1 MPAPQAAVLKALK
14 RRRPYTSPAMAKGT
28 GSHPTTVPLM
38 EGQVDAAA
46 AVLAASHADYPAFCH
61 VFPDARRR
69 ARALAPFFRAT
80 VRDAVPFGAVQ
91 AAVDGTEVLGV
102 AVWLPPGT
110 FPWSA
115 LRKARATPSFMRVL
129 AAYPSAFGTFVRY
142 GSNAERVHPTDRHW
156 YLEVLGIR
164 PGSQRQGLGTRLI
177 QPVLDQADV
186 DGDPCFLE
194 TSDRTNTSYY
204 ERFGFSVID
213 DDLHLVPNGP
223 THVAMRRP
231 GRP

>member
-1 MPAPQAAVLKALK
+1 
-14 RRRPYTSPAMAKGT
+14 MAKDT
-28 GSHPTTVPLM
+28 GSHPTTVLLM
-38 EGQVDAAA
+38 KGQVDAAA
-46 AVLAASHADYPAFCH
+46 AALAASHADYPAFCH

-69 ARALAPFFRAT
+69 VRALAPFFRAT
-80 VRDAVPFGAVQ
+80 VRDAVPLGAVQ
-91 AAVDGTEVLGV
+91 AAVDGPEVLGV

-115 LRKARATPSFMRVL
+115 LRKARATPSFLRVL
-129 AAYPSAFGTFVRY
+129 ASYPSAFGTFVRY
-142 GSNAERVHPTDRHW
+142 GSNAERVHPTERHW

-164 PGSQRQGLGTRLI
+164 PGFQRQGLGTRLI
-177 QPVLDQADV
+177 QPVLDQADA

-194 TSDRTNTSYY
+194 TSDRTNASFY

-213 DDLHLVPNGP
+213 NDLHLVPNGP

-231 GRP
+231 ARP

>member
-1 MPAPQAAVLKALK
+1 
-14 RRRPYTSPAMAKGT
+14 MAEAT
-28 GSHPTTVPLM
+28 GSHPTTGVLM
-38 EGQVDAAA
+38 KGQVDAAA
-46 AVLAASHADYPAFCH
+46 AALAASHADYPAFCH

-69 ARALAPFFRAT
+69 ARALAAFFRAT
-80 VRDAVPFGAVQ
+80 VRDAVAFGAVQ
-91 AAVDGTEVLGV
+91 AAVENRVVLGV

-115 LRKARATPSFMRVL
+115 LRKARAAPSFMRVL
-129 AAYPSAFGTFVRY
+129 AAYPFAFRTFVSY
-142 GSNAERVHPTDRHW
+142 GSNAERVHPSERHW
-156 YLEVLGIR
+156 YLEVVGVR
-164 PGSQRQGLGTRLI
+164 PGSQRQGLGARLI
-177 QPVLDQADV
+177 QPVLDQADA

-194 TSDRTNTSYY
+194 TSDRANVPYY

-231 GRP
+231 ARP

>member
-1 MPAPQAAVLKALK
+1 M
-14 RRRPYTSPAMAKGT
+14 KG
-28 GSHPTTVPLM
+28 
-38 EGQVDAAA
+38 EVDAAA
-46 AVLAASHADYPAFCH
+46 AALVASHADYPAFRH

-69 ARALAPFFRAT
+69 ARALGAFFRAT
-80 VRDAVPFGAVQ
+80 VHDAVPFGAVQ
-91 AAVDGTEVLGV
+91 AAVDERKVLGV

-115 LRKARATPSFMRVL
+115 LRKARATPSFIRVL

-142 GSNAERVHPTDRHW
+142 GSNAERAHPRERHW

-177 QPVLDQADV
+177 QPVLDRADA
-186 DGDPCFLE
+186 DGDPCLLE
-194 TSDRTNTSYY
+194 TSDRTNVPYY

-213 DDLHLVPNGP
+213 DDLHLVPDGP
-223 THVAMRRP
+223 AHVAMRRP
-231 GRP
+231 ARP